1 MRMVLEHTRN
11 QQRTLRRGHLGDMKR
26 IDYVEVELDGLRWL
40 AVGELE
46 DTQRRPPGRRSRG
59 LRCGVFG
66 VSRAVAG
73 PDAEGAEL
81 DAASCCFELSY
92 GLRRFGIGSMTGE
105 PTRCSS

>member
-1 MRMVLEHTRN
+1 MHLEHARN
-11 QQRTLRRGHLGDMKR
+11 QERTLGRGHLGDMKG
-26 IDYVEVELDGLRWL
+26 IDCVKIELDGLRWL

-105 PTRCSS
+105 PARCSS